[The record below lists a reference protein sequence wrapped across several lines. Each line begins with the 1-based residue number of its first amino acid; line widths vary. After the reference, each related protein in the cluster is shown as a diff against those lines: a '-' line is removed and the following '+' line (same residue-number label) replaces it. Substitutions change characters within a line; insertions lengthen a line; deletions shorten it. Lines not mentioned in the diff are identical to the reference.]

1 MVFPSAEVLNNY
13 RNLNYFQVDSISFIR
28 KLTTAVALMPE
39 TGLHRQRIGRIY
51 APAGIST
58 RPLPHGHE

>member
-28 KLTTAVALMPE
+28 TLTTAVALMPE
-39 TGLHRQRIGRIY
+39 TGLHRQVGRTY
-51 APAGIST
+51 APAGIRT
-58 RPLPHGHE
+58 RPLPYGHE